1 MSRDKK
7 ISLRV
12 TEEEK
17 RYLESV
23 AEEKGYNSLSE
34 LILSCLE
41 NVLEID
47 NKKVHLPGIEDKV
60 NERLY
65 VRVTK
70 EEKRSIQ
77 ENAKEAGL
85 NVSRYVRNCCI
96 GKSLVIIPDVKEF
109 GKALNKVGGNLN
121 QIARLCNQGLIDC
134 PDISETKEVM
144 KEIYK
149 ELTKLTKKIQPRR

>member
-7 ISLRV
+7 ISIRV
-12 TEEEK
+12 SEDEK
-17 RYLESV
+17 KKLESLV
-23 AEEKGYNSLSE
+23 VEKGYNNLSE

-41 NVLEID
+41 H
-47 NKKVHLPGIEDKV
+47 VHDIESKPSTNIEDNV
-60 NERLY
+60 NEKLY
-65 VRVTK
+65 VRVK
-70 EEKRSIQ
+70 KDEKRIIQ
-77 ENAKEAGL
+77 KNAKAAGL

-96 GKSLVIIPDVKEF
+96 GKSLVVIPDVKEF

-149 ELTKLTKKIQPRR
+149 ELTKLMKKIQPGR